1 MVSIW
6 CTFWFG
12 CVCVYVLFIFLM
24 LFVYFFLCRLLRDC
38 LLHDGNSVVIWKKV
52 TNYKMAVIHAS
63 PPLFGKRQRMRSNSA
78 TFPNSQMYKFKIDMP
93 VLFTENTPYFIQS
106 SPQRNNRSP
115 TKIYIEMRKVPNSH
129 AFLSIF
135 SLKLRGYNILVWYML
150 GKKQWSPKKMFRC
163 CGIEEFLFFF
173 CKIEIFLKSTP

>member
-1 MVSIW
+1 MYFSVW
-6 CTFWFG
+6 M
-12 CVCVYVLFIFLM
+12 CVCVCSLFFLM

-63 PPLFGKRQRMRSNSA
+63 PPLFGKRERIRSISA

-135 SLKLRGYNILVWYML
+135 FSKTAWIQHFGMIHVR
-150 GKKQWSPKKMFRC
+150 KKAMVS
-163 CGIEEFLFFF
+163 
-173 CKIEIFLKSTP
+173 